1 MRAVQ
6 WLRQKDRD
14 LVALRRAGRT
24 AIVMPS
30 LFAVGSELI
39 GNPTIATFA
48 AFGSFALLLL
58 ADFTGP
64 MSERVQSELSLGLA
78 GAVLVCLGTLASQTP
93 WVAAIGMAI
102 VAFAVLFAGV
112 VSSVLASAAPSL
124 LLAFILP
131 AASKAPLSDI
141 PDRLA
146 GWGMASAV
154 AVVAIWLLWPAPV
167 RDRLRPLASAACRA
181 LAARLQADIDYR
193 LNPLDPSVHDRHVQA
208 VVDADAA
215 VAALHESF
223 LATPYRPTGLST
235 PARTVVRLVDE
246 VNWLNA
252 VVVKTSP
259 LHKAIPVNHGALE
272 VKRTAAK
279 VLDCGAADLLDGRSA
294 DVAAL
299 TACVAALRQAL
310 AAMQSEMTKRLP
322 VARIPESSPDGDR
335 VVEIVSSLEPS
346 FRAQELTFAVGQIAT
361 NIERTILADRR
372 SWLDRMLGRQPQGLP
387 GILSAAHERASA
399 HLERHSVWLHNSVRG
414 AVGLAAAIF
423 VANLTGVQHSFWVVL
438 GTLSVLRSNALNTG
452 QNVLRGVAGTVIGFA
467 IGAALL
473 VPIGTNTI
481 ALWLLLPVAILIA
494 GVAPA
499 AISFAA
505 GQAGFTLTLVILFN
519 IVAPAGWRVGLVRI
533 EDVAI
538 GGAVSLVVGLLFWP
552 RGAAA
557 ALGVALSEAYSD
569 TAAYL
574 ASAVRSAV
582 SHSGRP
588 GGSAESRD
596 PFEDSLLAAA
606 ASHRLDDTFRTYLGE
621 RGTKPVPISQVTGL
635 LTGVASVR
643 LAADAIVELWQ
654 PDAADEPGDRGTAGP
669 ELVRS
674 AEVVQAWFDTLAGS
688 FVGATGVPN
697 PAPRDEVADGRLID
711 AVRNDLTA
719 ADGRGSATAVRVIWT
734 GDHLDAVRRLE
745 AGLVQPASTAIDRAG
760 ISGGSRPAWWPTLR

>member
-1 MRAVQ
+1 MHAGQ
-6 WLRQKDRD
+6 WLRRKDRNF
-14 LVALRRAGRT
+14 VALRRAGRT

-30 LFAVGSELI
+30 LFALGSEVI
-39 GNPTIATFA
+39 DNATIATYA

-64 MSERVQSELSLGLA
+64 MRERVQSELSLGLA
-78 GAVLVCLGTLASQTP
+78 GAALVCLGTAASQTP
-93 WVAAIGMAI
+93 WLAAVGMAI

-112 VSSVLASAAPSL
+112 VSSVLAGAASSL

-131 AASKAPLSDI
+131 AASKAPLPDI

-154 AVVAIWLLWPAPV
+154 SLAAIWLWPAPV
-167 RDRLRPLASAACRA
+167 QDPLRALASAACRA
-181 LAARLQADIDYR
+181 FAARLHADIDYR
-193 LNPLDPSVHDRHVQA
+193 LNPLDNSAHERDDQA

-215 VAALHESF
+215 VAALHQSF

-235 PARTVVRLVDE
+235 SARTVVRLVDE
-246 VNWLNA
+246 VNWLNS
-252 VVVKTSP
+252 VVIRTSP
-259 LHKAIPVNHGALE
+259 VHKTIPVNRGALE
-272 VKRTAAK
+272 VKRAAAD
-279 VLDCGAADLLDGRSA
+279 VLDRGADLLDGRSD

-299 TACVAALRQAL
+299 TAGVAALQHAL
-310 AAMQSEMTKRLP
+310 TTMQSEVTKELP
-322 VARIPESSPDGDR
+322 VARVPRSSADGDR
-335 VVEIVSSLEPS
+335 IVEIVSSLEPS
-346 FRAQELTFAVGQIAT
+346 FRVQELTFAVGQIAA

-372 SWLDRMLGRQPQGLP
+372 SWLERLLGLQPRGLP
-387 GILSAAHERASA
+387 GTLSAAHERASA

-414 AVGLAAAIF
+414 AVALAAAIF

-452 QNVLRGVAGTVIGFA
+452 QNVLRGLAGTVIGFA
-467 IGAALL
+467 VGAALL
-473 VPIGTNTI
+473 VPIGSNTTM
-481 ALWLLLPVAILIA
+481 LWLLLPVAILVA

-499 AISFAA
+499 AISFTA

-519 IVAPAGWRVGLVRI
+519 IVAPAGWRVGLIRI

-557 ALGVALSEAYSD
+557 ALGVALAEAYSD
-569 TAAYL
+569 SAAYL
-574 ASAVRSAV
+574 ASAVRSAI
-582 SHSGRP
+582 SPGTRSGAAADRP
-588 GGSAESRD
+588 D
-596 PFEDSLLAAA
+596 PFEDSVVAAA
-606 ASHRLDDTFRTYLGE
+606 ASHRLDDTFRNYLAE
-621 RGTKPVPISQVTGL
+621 RGTKPVPLSEITGL

-654 PDAADEPGDRGTAGP
+654 HHPADQPSDQQAAAP

-674 AEVVQAWFDTLAGS
+674 AEVVQGWFDAFADS
-688 FVGATGVPN
+688 FVGPSRV
-697 PAPRDEVADGRLID
+697 PAPVARDDAADGRLID
-711 AVRNDLTA
+711 AVRHDLTA
-719 ADGRGSATAVRVIWT
+719 DDGRGGATAVRVIWT

-745 AGLVQPASTAIDRAG
+745 AGLVDPARTAIDRAG
-760 ISGGSRPAWWPTLR
+760 ITAGNRLPWRPSGR